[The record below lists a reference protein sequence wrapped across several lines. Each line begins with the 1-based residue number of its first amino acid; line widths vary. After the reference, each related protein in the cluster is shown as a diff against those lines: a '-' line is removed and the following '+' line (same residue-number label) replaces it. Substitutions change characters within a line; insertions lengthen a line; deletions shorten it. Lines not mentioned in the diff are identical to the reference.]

1 MASSFKRFI
10 SILGSI
16 AVLIAAVIVFTN
28 FIRPEFEG
36 ATGVKQLRIKRD
48 AAAATLSL
56 ATAQVDAF
64 ANLAKQYEDSFQYK
78 ADLDKS
84 LPAGDNIPEVLVQIQ
99 GLASADKIGLANI
112 TFQHPPMQSGAGALT
127 SAYGVLRASLRGEGA
142 YNDIKTFIQDIEN
155 NVRLMDIATMN
166 ISASGRTNIYSLQ
179 LTINT
184 YYE

>member
-1 MASSFKRFI
+1 MASSFKRFL

-16 AVLIAAVIVFTN
+16 ALLIAAVIVFTN

-36 ATGVKQLRIKRD
+36 TDGVKQLRTKRD
-48 AAAATLSL
+48 AAAATFNL

-78 ADLDKS
+78 SELDRS
-84 LPAGDNIPEVLVQIQ
+84 LPSGDNIPEVLAQIQ
-99 GLASADKIGLANI
+99 GLAAADKVALASV
-112 TFQHPPMQSGAGALT
+112 TFQHPPMQSSQSSFV
-127 SAYGVLRASLRGEGA
+127 SAYGVLRASLRAEGG
-142 YNDIKTFIQDIEN
+142 YNDIKAFIRDIEN
-155 NVRLMDIATMN
+155 NIRLMDVSSMN
-166 ISASGRTNIYSLQ
+166 LSTSGRSNVYSLQ